1 MIPTSMS
8 VGKDNR
14 MSINKRELDK
24 ENKQKLQDGIIV
36 SQKELIGYAIYEA
49 ITCRQYIKVPVS
61 IDYMIRDMNAIC
73 ESEFEKVTEDFY
85 CKTFKNVNEIERWI
99 KEHLMVLDSFKQL
112 NISEYEFN
120 KKITCE
126 SDIRL
131 RCADNRLNDFTDLGA
146 YARNLAH
153 DLLREYL
160 DIDYRSFWEKN

>member
-1 MIPTSMS
+1 
-8 VGKDNR
+8 
-14 MSINKRELDK
+14 MSIKKQELDK
-24 ENKQKLQDGIIV
+24 ENKEKLQGGIII
-36 SQKELIGYAIYEA
+36 SQNELIGYAIYEA
-49 ITCRQYIKVPVS
+49 ITCRQYVKVPIS
-61 IDYMIRDMNAIC
+61 IDYMIRDMKVIC
-73 ESEFEKVTEDFY
+73 ESQFKKVTDNFY
-85 CKTFKNVNEIERWI
+85 CKTFKNVNEIEEWI
-99 KEHLMVLDSFKQL
+99 KNNLMVLDSFKEL

-131 RCADNRLNDFTDLGA
+131 KCKDDKLDDFTDLGA

>member
-1 MIPTSMS
+1 
-8 VGKDNR
+8 

-61 IDYMIRDMNAIC
+61 IDSMIRDMNAIC

>member
-1 MIPTSMS
+1 MVLTTMS
-8 VGKDNR
+8 VGKGNR

-49 ITCRQYIKVPVS
+49 IICRQYIKVPVS
-61 IDYMIRDMNAIC
+61 IDYMIRDMNVIC

-99 KEHLMVLDSFKQL
+99 KEHLMALDSFKQL

-120 KKITCE
+120 NKITCE

-131 RCADNRLNDFTDLGA
+131 RCEDNKLNDFTDLGA